1 MTKIETRE
9 QYEWAVTRVEQ
20 LLPLVDDKTPRTD
33 PNIIEL
39 ELLSNLVAD
48 YSEENFSIGKPS
60 LEILELLV
68 FVDLL
73 AVGNIKPAAFLSV
86 SPIQAVSETKMAQP
100 KMSG

>member
-1 MTKIETRE
+1 MSKIVYIFAPT
-9 QYEWAVTRVEQ
+9 
-20 LLPLVDDKTPRTD
+20 
-33 PNIIEL
+33 
-39 ELLSNLVAD
+39 
-48 YSEENFSIGKPS
+48 
-60 LEILELLV
+60 LELLV